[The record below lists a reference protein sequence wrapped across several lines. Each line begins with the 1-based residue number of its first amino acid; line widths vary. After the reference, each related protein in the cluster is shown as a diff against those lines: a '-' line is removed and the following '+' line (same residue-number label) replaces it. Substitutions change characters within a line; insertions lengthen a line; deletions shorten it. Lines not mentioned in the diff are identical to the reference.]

1 MIMKGFQ
8 FNLNRVLDVR
18 KLEEQ
23 LSRNRLLGEKHK
35 AAQIEGKLEE
45 LNHKQHKIY
54 NYLREKD
61 NEITV
66 EEMLQTRN
74 FIHRQRRQIKQ
85 VSGKLSEQMAEVDK
99 CNTEFIEK
107 KKKKEILEKLK
118 EKEYQQYR
126 QELFRKEQQL
136 IDEINQQL
144 KKGRWFE

>member
-1 MIMKGFQ
+1 MKGFQ

-35 AAQIEGKLEE
+35 AAQIEGELEE
-45 LNHKQHKIY
+45 LNHKQHKMY
-54 NYLREKD
+54 NYLREKS
-61 NEITV
+61 NEITID
-66 EEMLQTRN
+66 EMLQTRS

-85 VSGKLSEQMAEVDK
+85 VNGKLSQQVAKVDK

-107 KKKKEILEKLK
+107 KKNKEILEKLK
-118 EKEYQQYR
+118 EKEYQEYR
-126 QELFRKEQQL
+126 KELFRKEQQL